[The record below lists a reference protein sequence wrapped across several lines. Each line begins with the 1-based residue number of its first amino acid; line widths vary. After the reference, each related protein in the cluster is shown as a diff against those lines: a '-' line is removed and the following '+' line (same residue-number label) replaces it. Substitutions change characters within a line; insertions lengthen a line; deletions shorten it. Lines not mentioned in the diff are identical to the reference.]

1 MIGDMLRHFQF
12 AAVLQ
17 VGGDASGAE
26 SMIADL
32 RPMPAAFA
40 RLWIGLTH
48 VWILIGG
55 GARLEPRQGVGIFF
69 PAPGNFLNRS
79 VKRRIILRDFCC
91 IILRTQ
97 PVSSNEESRKQLGR

>member
-40 RLWIGLTH
+40 RLWIM
-48 VWILIGG
+48 
-55 GARLEPRQGVGIFF
+55 R
-69 PAPGNFLNRS
+69 
-79 VKRRIILRDFCC
+79 
-91 IILRTQ
+91 
-97 PVSSNEESRKQLGR
+97 

>member
-32 RPMPAAFA
+32 RLDAGGLRPP
-40 RLWIGLTH
+40 LDGLTH
-48 VWILIGG
+48 VRILIRG
-55 GARLEPRQGVGIFF
+55 GACLEPRQGVGVFF